1 MPDFSPPPFI
11 VNRDVE
17 TADAPSDTPALTP
30 PPLLFEGA
38 EWTSDDLARRAWH
51 WHRAAR
57 EHGLGDGVQALV
69 LTNQPES
76 VALFF
81 ALAALPAPLI
91 VLPSDPRAWHSSPP
105 IPDGTTLAL
114 RAGQEH
120 LAPIAE
126 SLGMRPVIFPD
137 AASDSR
143 SDAPAPLPIVAPA
156 TVLFTSGSTGAAK
169 PVCRSMSG
177 LLTAAKATI
186 AGYRLRP
193 HEGIIATIP
202 LATSHGLVQA
212 LLVPAMLA
220 STVALQERFD
230 HRAVIDLFRSGRYAY
245 WPAIPLMAD
254 AVSRARIGEE
264 RPRGPRMCTVTG
276 GGLSAAIFRAF
287 RDRFGVALRSAYGAT
302 EAGLV
307 AVPQDDEGVDP
318 DDVGT
323 TMPGVSVSIGET
335 PGAPPRAGEAGR
347 IWVKSPWYAD
357 GYGFP
362 PSLERPEMCDGWY
375 ATRDVGALDARGRL
389 ALFGRLDD
397 CFKTAGGRLV
407 SAARI
412 ASVACHCPGVEDA
425 HALPVRGAMGTAIGL
440 LVSGRAVTADA
451 IRHHLSAHLPEWS
464 WPRDIRIVSALP
476 RLAGGKVDRT
486 ACAALLG
493 EPVTT

>member
-1 MPDFSPPPFI
+1 VTDFGTPPTI
-11 VNRDVE
+11 VDEDVD
-17 TADAPSDTPALTP
+17 TADAPSDTPALSP
-30 PPLLFEGA
+30 PPLVFEGA
-38 EWTSDDLARRAWH
+38 EWTSDELARLAWH

-57 EHGLGDGVQALV
+57 AHGLGDGLHALV

-105 IPDGTTLAL
+105 VPRGSMLAL
-114 RAGQEH
+114 RPGQEH
-120 LAPIAE
+120 LAPIAAN
-126 SLGMRPVIFPD
+126 LGLRPVVLPD
-137 AASDSR
+137 ARSDSIAG
-143 SDAPAPLPIVAPA
+143 APTPLPIVASA

-169 PVCRSMSG
+169 PVCRGVSG
-177 LLTAAKATI
+177 LITAAKATI
-186 AGYRLRP
+186 AGYRLQP
-193 HEGIIATIP
+193 HEGIIASIP

-212 LLVPAMLA
+212 LLVPAMLG
-220 STVALQERFD
+220 SSVALQERFD

-254 AVSRARIGEE
+254 VVSRARVDDV
-264 RPRGPRMCTVTG
+264 RPRAPRMCTVTG
-276 GGLSAAIFRAF
+276 GGLSSTIFGAF

-307 AVPQDDEGVDP
+307 AVPQDDEGLDP

-323 TMPGVSVSIGET
+323 PMPGVSVSIGET
-335 PGAPPRAGEAGR
+335 PGGPPRAGEGGR

-362 PSLERPEMCDGWY
+362 PALERPEMCDGWY

-389 ALFGRLDD
+389 TLFGRLDD

-425 HALPVRGAMGTAIGL
+425 HALPVRGAMGIAIGL
-440 LVSGRAVTADA
+440 IVSGHAVTADA
-451 IRHHLSAHLPEWS
+451 IRHHLTAHLPEWS
-464 WPRDIRIVSALP
+464 WPREIRIVSGLP
-476 RLAGGKVDRT
+476 RLAGGKVDRA
-486 ACAALLG
+486 ACAAIL
-493 EPVTT
+493 EERVTT